1 MDLGGGTEPRGS
13 GRCLLVFGRQR
24 RQRSKRHRPRQPLGG
39 CHVLCL
45 LPRVAQSAGVWSG
58 RAAASAR
65 RIARGTRRGSTP
77 PSRPSRRALRSRRLS
92 RDRRRVPRPSAA
104 PGRVPGSP
112 QPPHKL
118 RPSLRLG
125 PRGGSAIPLP
135 LVALRLRSLRSLR
148 PGPQGPAL
156 AGTARLGFVYSAA
169 RSPTHFVPLPART
182 LPASLRLEGC
192 APAVTDRCGG
202 AALRCPRRHEPLRLA
217 PCVPRLRRCTAAAS
231 RRSLGL
237 AVAPGLA
244 PGANPAKPR
253 AAMKRRNARRRSMKG

>member
-1 MDLGGGTEPRGS
+1 MA
-13 GRCLLVFGRQR
+13 LLVYYLRQAHR
-24 RQRSKRHRPRQPLGG
+24 LFAALIQTRSKRHTARQPCAEPPS
-39 CHVLCL
+39 CHAVCF
-45 LPRVAQSAGVWSG
+45 LPPRLKSLRSGGVWSG

-77 PSRPSRRALRSRRLS
+77 PSRPSRRALRSRR
-92 RDRRRVPRPSAA
+92 
-104 PGRVPGSP
+104 
-112 QPPHKL
+112 
-118 RPSLRLG
+118 
-125 PRGGSAIPLP
+125 
-135 LVALRLRSLRSLR
+135 LRSLR

-217 PCVPRLRRCTAAAS
+217 PCVPRLRRCTPAAS